1 MIPLI
6 PVQVVVYE
14 FMEESNDPRCVAF
27 FHSQTKDLQ
36 PKTCNKLCGT
46 TQVLGEM
53 FQVEKAALRAANYS
67 YDWNS

>member
-1 MIPLI
+1 MIRD
-6 PVQVVVYE
+6 VWS
-14 FMEESNDPRCVAF
+14 FC
-27 FHSQTKDLQ
+27 HSQTKDLQ